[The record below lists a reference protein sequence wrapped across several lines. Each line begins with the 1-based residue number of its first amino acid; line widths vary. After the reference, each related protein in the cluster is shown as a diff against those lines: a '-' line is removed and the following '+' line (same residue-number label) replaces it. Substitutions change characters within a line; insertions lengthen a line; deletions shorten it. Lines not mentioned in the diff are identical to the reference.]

1 MYQRLSDVLHEKSFG
16 YLSGRERLGLRF
28 LTVKL
33 TSKTEKLRGKCEVC
47 GGRFDEKDLKKLE
60 KLDSIFQ
67 SGGGRF
73 F

>member
-1 MYQRLSDVLHEKSFG
+1 
-16 YLSGRERLGLRF
+16 LGLRF